1 MDLHLFVIIA
11 TLYVLGF
18 FMPFIFQILVEKYYV
33 NNKSMCLNYLK
44 KYKLIRHFILFFRK
58 KNLEKSLPNACFGM
72 GIASIIMSNI
82 SMVLFSNT
90 LQDQLYSMFIGL
102 WAPTLIIIGIYLKK
116 K

>member
-33 NNKSMCLNYLK
+33 NNKSKCLNYFK
-44 KYKLIRHFILFFRK
+44 KYKFIRHFILFFRK
-58 KNLEKSLPNACFGM
+58 KHLEKSLPNACFGM
-72 GIASIIMSNI
+72 GIVSIILSNMSMI
-82 SMVLFSNT
+82 LFSGT
-90 LQDQLYSMFIGL
+90 LQNQLYSLFIGL